1 MVSPLARR
9 AQVELACERGL
20 SLRRAC
26 GLIGLARS
34 ALSYELRLPA
44 KDAPVI
50 EAMKELSA
58 QYPRYGYR
66 RIRIFLRRQ
75 GFELSWSRTHRL
87 WRQAGLLLPRRR
99 PRRRIATG
107 RPRAHTPFK
116 SNMVWAR

>member
-9 AQVELACERGL
+9 AQVAFARERGL

-26 GLIGLARS
+26 GLIGMSRS
-34 ALSYELRLPA
+34 TPSYEPRLPA

-50 EAMKELSA
+50 EAMKALSA

-75 GFELSWSRTHRL
+75 GLQLSWSRAHRL
-87 WRQAGLLLPRRR
+87 WRQAGLLVPRKRSR
-99 PRRRIATG
+99 KRIANG

-116 SNMVWAR
+116 VNMV